1 MEQVTVDQLVEA
13 LAPELKEY
21 KTMRQSNQVYID
33 AVSNQEFDKLVL
45 DYYDHYRDFYTGLA
59 EEIHF
64 RQLDI
69 DSEEYNAFYVN
80 YVMMYYNFI
89 DEVSLYISAINEQED
104 MDITFKDVIVKIDPA
119 DIFYAVQVNIDN
131 IETKNYISDVSRL
144 LIYQA
149 IRKVEDELSDK
160 GND

>member
-1 MEQVTVDQLVEA
+1 
-13 LAPELKEY
+13 
-21 KTMRQSNQVYID
+21 
-33 AVSNQEFDKLVL
+33 
-45 DYYDHYRDFYTGLA
+45 GLA

-104 MDITFKDVIVKIDPA
+104 MDIKFKDVIVKIDPA